1 MFLREKEGVY
11 EFGSKRI
18 TMKIECDTIQVRV
31 GGGYLTIDEFLDT
44 YTSPELERI
53 ERRVAQHKLG
63 TCHIGSEKLPRK
75 ASPSKDLQSNFS
87 ASVCSVRKA
96 SGQRSG
102 LLNVPGSTSP
112 RKTPR
117 HALNSL
123 SNCPGSASPRK
134 TPRQGIS
141 FCSGAISPRKTP
153 RGTKRQP

>member
-1 MFLREKEGVY
+1 
-11 EFGSKRI
+11 
-18 TMKIECDTIQVRV
+18 MKIERDTIQVKV
-31 GGGYLTIDEFLDT
+31 GGGYLTIEEFLDT

-87 ASVCSVRKA
+87 VSVCSVRKT
-96 SGQRSG
+96 SGQGNG

-117 HALNSL
+117 HGL

-141 FCSGAISPRKTP
+141 FCSGTISPRKSP